1 MSELFQIRHADPSC
15 REKIC
20 LPDYE
25 AAFARHQ
32 ELQFRKYREHAAYA
46 TPEQAEIAGNFER
59 FRAALWG
66 ESSYASR
73 IFLRVHLPGRAGTQ
87 ALRLED
93 IAVDGEVLY
102 EDMKALLEQGRV
114 EILVPGYFCGAS
126 GAGMSAGLEIYLDKA
141 GSFSRGDFRA
151 LIRELDELR
160 PLHGEGMGN
169 AFWFRCVESVFPTPS
184 EPQGSFLRHP
194 LVLSLAQ
201 NLLMELGRV
210 AVATEEFS
218 CPEDDIAYFDED
230 KGLPVCESDEGY
242 SGEAESETG
251 IGGAWTLLSGEMSRG
266 LAGGAAAGGMMVF
279 SKFGAERIGAAVLK
293 ASLGSSEA
301 SE

>member
-1 MSELFQIRHADPSC
+1 MSELFQVRHGDPAC
-15 REKIC
+15 RAKIC

-32 ELQFRKYREHAAYA
+32 ELQFRKYLEHGAYA
-46 TPEQAEIAGNFER
+46 TPEHAGIAESFES

-66 ESSYASR
+66 EGGYASR
-73 IFLRVHLPGRAGTQ
+73 IFLRVHLPGRAGSQT
-87 ALRLED
+87 LRLED
-93 IAVDGEVLY
+93 IAVDGEVRF
-102 EDMKALLEQGRV
+102 EDMKALLELGRV
-114 EILVPGYFCGAS
+114 EVLVPGYFCGAS

-141 GSFSRGDFRA
+141 GRFSRGDFRA

-184 EPQGSFLRHP
+184 EPRGAFLRNP

-201 NLLMELGRV
+201 NLLVELGRA

-230 KGLPVCESDEGY
+230 KGFPVCENGEEY
-242 SGEAESETG
+242 SGEEGSESG
-251 IGGAWTLLSGEMSRG
+251 IGGALTLLGQGMSRG
-266 LAGGAAAGGMMVF
+266 LAGGAAGGAMVF
-279 SKFGAERIGAAVLK
+279 GGFGAGRIGAAVLK
-293 ASLGSSEA
+293 ASLGSSET
-301 SE
+301 SD